1 VTYRFLAS
9 AQVDFNDAVD
19 WYDAQQPPLGDD
31 FIAEVYETVQRMV
44 AAPQSLPRASRV
56 DGGREVRVAL
66 VHRYQYL
73 VYYEVTVTELLILCV
88 VHGKR
93 RSHLWRQR
101 LP

>member
-1 VTYRFLAS
+1 VTYRFLAQ
-9 AQVDFNDAVD
+9 ARADFDDAVD

-31 FIAEVYETVQRMV
+31 FIA
-44 AAPQSLPRASRV
+44 
-56 DGGREVRVAL
+56 
-66 VHRYQYL
+66 VHRYLYL

-93 RSHLWRQR
+93 RSHPWRQR